1 MTYRELLEKLQK
13 LGEDKLDRDL
23 YLWSDGIYYDRVN
36 VKFDNAGDLIII
48 FKE

>member
-1 MTYRELLEKLQK
+1 MDNHGKYKQYY
-13 LGEDKLDRDL
+13 DL
-23 YLWSDGIYYDRVN
+23 NQSDGIYYDRVN